1 LSLALER
8 APDVREPEEEEEEE
22 LDLYQILE
30 KGFCVCARVA
40 ASLNASQ
47 VLAALC
53 CWRVL
58 TYADVC

>member
-8 APDVREPEEEEEEE
+8 APDVCEPEEEEE

-30 KGFCVCARVA
+30 KGFCVCAHLA

-53 CWRVL
+53 C
-58 TYADVC
+58 